1 MLNVNDPPTANPV
14 TAFSV
19 LENATVGFVVGTL
32 VGADIDLNTTLS
44 WTMGVSGS
52 GSPSTFAVSAPGTV
66 TVASRLFYLTQ
77 ASYWFV
83 AIVSDGQLVTTTNV
97 TVCEIA
103 RRVTRYPLLRMAPGV
118 HSSRRCVV
126 ESTCVLLSVV
136 WLPLVAIRCVFSTC

>member
-1 MLNVNDPPTANPV
+1 MCVCVSVTLLPLTRVQVNVLNVNDPPTANPV

-103 RRVTRYPLLRMAPGV
+103 R
-118 HSSRRCVV
+118 
-126 ESTCVLLSVV
+126 
-136 WLPLVAIRCVFSTC
+136 